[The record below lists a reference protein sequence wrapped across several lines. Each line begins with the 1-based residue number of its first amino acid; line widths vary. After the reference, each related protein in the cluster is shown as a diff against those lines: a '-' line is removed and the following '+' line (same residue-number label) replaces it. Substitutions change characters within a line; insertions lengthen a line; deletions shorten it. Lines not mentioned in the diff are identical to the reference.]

1 MKFVK
6 LEEREFDNF
15 ASKHPYSSFYQTS
28 SWGHLKEANGWNMH
42 LLGVKDG
49 NKVIAASLLLSK
61 KTPIGYYMFY
71 APRGFLID
79 YDNMKLLEFFTE
91 NIKKYAKDKKGI
103 FIKIDPYISYQE
115 RDINGNVVKD
125 GKNNKNAFNNLVKLG
140 YKHFG
145 FNIMQDTLQPRWMF
159 VTDTKGETVDSI
171 MKKMDPKTRQILH
184 KCERL
189 GIYTREI
196 GFNELP
202 KFKDI
207 MEKTGERR
215 EFIDRP
221 LSYYEEMF
229 KHLHDKGILK
239 ILVAEINIKDLVRR
253 TDNDITKLK
262 NEIEDRTYKH
272 DNNIIKM
279 NEAKY
284 ESKQNEAKKEIERLE
299 ANLVKY
305 KNLLESDGE
314 IITLGGILFLINDN
328 EVLSLVGGSYA
339 KYMEFQS
346 AYAVHFSGMKYAIEH
361 GYDRYNFYGIVGDFN
376 EKNELGGL
384 YTFKKSFSGYVVELI
399 GEFDLILNKPLYYLY
414 HIAFGIYHFVKN
426 LKAKINKKNG

>member
-1 MKFVK
+1 
-6 LEEREFDNF
+6 
-15 ASKHPYSSFYQTS
+15 
-28 SWGHLKEANGWNMH
+28 
-42 LLGVKDG
+42 
-49 NKVIAASLLLSK
+49 
-61 KTPIGYYMFY
+61 
-71 APRGFLID
+71 
-79 YDNMKLLEFFTE
+79 
-91 NIKKYAKDKKGI
+91 
-103 FIKIDPYISYQE
+103 
-115 RDINGNVVKD
+115 
-125 GKNNKNAFNNLVKLG
+125 
-140 YKHFG
+140 
-145 FNIMQDTLQPRWMF
+145 
-159 VTDTKGETVDSI
+159 
-171 MKKMDPKTRQILH
+171 MDPKTRQILH

-196 GFNELP
+196 EFDELP

-279 NEAKY
+279 NEVKY
-284 ESKQNEAKKEIERLE
+284 ESKQKEAKKELERLE

-414 HIAFGIYHFVKN
+414 HIAFGIYHFAKN
-426 LKAKINKKNG
+426 LKAKINKKKRVKPFYFFIILLIPLKKL

>member
-6 LEEREFDNF
+6 LEEREFDKF
-15 ASKHPYSSFYQTS
+15 ASKHPNSSFYQSS
-28 SWGHLKEANGWNMH
+28 SWGHLKEANGWSMH
-42 LLGVKDG
+42 LLGIKND
-49 NKVIAASLLLSK
+49 NKIIAGTLLLSK
-61 KTPIGYYMFY
+61 KTPIGYDMFY
-71 APRGFLID
+71 APRGFLLD
-79 YDNMKLLEFFTE
+79 YDNYEVLDFFTD
-91 NIKKYAKDKKGI
+91 NIKKYAKKRKGI

-115 RDINGNVVKD
+115 RDINGNIVEN
-125 GKNNKNAFNNLVKLG
+125 GNNNKKAFDNLLRLG

-159 VTDTKGETVDSI
+159 VTDTKDETIDSI

-184 KCERL
+184 KCEKL

-196 GFNELP
+196 DYDELP

-221 LSYYEEMF
+221 LSYYQEMY
-229 KHLHDKGILK
+229 KHLHNKGILK
-239 ILVAEINIKDLVRR
+239 ILIAEINMNDLIKK
-253 TDNDITKLK
+253 TNNDISNLK
-262 NEIEDRTYKH
+262 KEMDERTYKH

-284 ESKQNEAKKEIERLE
+284 QSKQKETQKEIKRIE
-299 ANLVKY
+299 ANLEKY
-305 KNLLESDGE
+305 KNLLETDGE
-314 IITLGGILFLINDN
+314 VITLGGILFLINNN
-328 EVLSLVGGSYA
+328 EVLSLVGGSYE

-346 AYAVHFSGMKYAIEH
+346 AYLIHFEGLKYAIEH
-361 GYDRYNFYGIVGDFN
+361 GHNRYNFYGIVGDFN

-384 YTFKKSFSGYVVELI
+384 YTFKKGFGGYVVELI

-414 HIAFGIYHFVKN
+414 HCAFGIYHFVKN
-426 LKAKINKKNG
+426 LKAKFSKVK

>member
-1 MKFVK
+1 
-6 LEEREFDNF
+6 
-15 ASKHPYSSFYQTS
+15 
-28 SWGHLKEANGWNMH
+28 
-42 LLGVKDG
+42 
-49 NKVIAASLLLSK
+49 
-61 KTPIGYYMFY
+61 
-71 APRGFLID
+71 
-79 YDNMKLLEFFTE
+79 
-91 NIKKYAKDKKGI
+91 
-103 FIKIDPYISYQE
+103 
-115 RDINGNVVKD
+115 
-125 GKNNKNAFNNLVKLG
+125 
-140 YKHFG
+140 
-145 FNIMQDTLQPRWMF
+145 
-159 VTDTKGETVDSI
+159 
-171 MKKMDPKTRQILH
+171 
-184 KCERL
+184 
-189 GIYTREI
+189 
-196 GFNELP
+196 
-202 KFKDI
+202 
-207 MEKTGERR
+207 
-215 EFIDRP
+215 
-221 LSYYEEMF
+221 MF

-284 ESKQNEAKKEIERLE
+284 ESKQNEAKKELERLE

-384 YTFKKSFSGYVVELI
+384 YTFKKVLV
-399 GEFDLILNKPLYYLY
+399 DM
-414 HIAFGIYHFVKN
+414 
-426 LKAKINKKNG
+426 